1 MPVVC
6 SHQCAAARGGLLTKH
21 VRLCR
26 YGYDLRV
33 YLHPCNRRGVAV
45 PVAGVLSFP
54 VSLIVCI

>member
-1 MPVVC
+1 M
-6 SHQCAAARGGLLTKH
+6 S
-21 VRLCR
+21 VRF
-26 YGYDLRV
+26 DLRV